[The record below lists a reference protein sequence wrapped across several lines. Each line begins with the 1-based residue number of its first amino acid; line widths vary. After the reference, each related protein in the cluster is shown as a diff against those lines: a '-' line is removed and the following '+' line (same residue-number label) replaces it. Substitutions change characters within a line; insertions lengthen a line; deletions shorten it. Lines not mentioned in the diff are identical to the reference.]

1 MTGPPGRRQGSA
13 GGQVD
18 TDRNRRGA
26 GDDRELRGDGGPV
39 TTPADPAPAAPKA
52 SRRRGRAA
60 TTAAAGDP
68 GRPAG
73 TDASGFATFLQ
84 LEHAAR
90 QAPTVEAL
98 RFTMVNE
105 TRRLLPYRQAV
116 FATGTAR
123 GKMRVEAV
131 SGVAVLERNA
141 PYLRWLQRVMT
152 RIARTENVDKRHVV
166 DPQTLPKRERDEWEE
181 WSAAQVLWC
190 PVRNR
195 EGVVI
200 GVLWLGR
207 DIPWQEGEQVTAE
220 RLVDCYGHAFLAL
233 TGGKV
238 RRSRRGRT
246 RALFFLVLVG
256 LVTVMAMPVRQSALA
271 PAEIVPSDPIVVAAP
286 LDGVVAEF
294 LVDPNELV
302 TEGQPLFRFDD
313 TNLRSEHAVAE
324 RTLGIAEAEL
334 RRATQGAFSDRE
346 DSGQVAI
353 LENQVRLRR
362 AELAYARELL
372 DRVEVVAETAG
383 VAIFADANDWIGRPV
398 TTGERILQIA
408 DPRDVEVRVH
418 LPVADAIVLQDGA
431 EIDLFLD
438 VDPLNAVSAQVRSAN
453 YEAELTPDNVLAF
466 RLSADLA
473 DGAAPLR
480 IGLQGTAKIYGET
493 VPLMFFLFRRP
504 IAAVRQTIG
513 F

>member
-1 MTGPPGRRQGSA
+1 MPAAKPDEADPKPSADTTGRKAADAKRVAPAKEVPKRVASG
-13 GGQVD
+13 
-18 TDRNRRGA
+18 RRGA
-26 GDDRELRGDGGPV
+26 DPKP
-39 TTPADPAPAAPKA
+39 PARPAQAPAPAAATAP
-52 SRRRGRAA
+52 SEGAA
-60 TTAAAGDP
+60 PEVG
-68 GRPAG
+68 
-73 TDASGFATFLQ
+73 GFTTFLQ

-116 FATGTAR
+116 FATGMAKGR
-123 GKMRVEAV
+123 MRVEAV

-152 RIARTENVDKRHVV
+152 RIAQTDSFDKRHLV
-166 DPQTLPKRERDEWEE
+166 DPEILSKRDRKEWEE
-181 WSAAQVLWC
+181 WSASQVLWC

-195 EGVVI
+195 DGAVI

-207 DIPWQEGEQVTAE
+207 DIPWQESEQITAE
-220 RLVDCYGHAFLAL
+220 RLVDCYGHALLAL
-233 TGGKV
+233 TGGK
-238 RRSRRGRT
+238 RRKQNRGRT
-246 RALFFLVLVG
+246 RSLVILILIALFI
-256 LVTVMAMPVRQSALA
+256 VMAIPVRQSALA

-294 LVDPNELV
+294 FVEPNELV
-302 TEGQPLFRFDD
+302 ADGQPLFRFDD
-313 TNLRSEHAVAE
+313 TNLRSEYEVAE

-334 RRATQGAFSDRE
+334 RRATQGAFSDRR
-346 DSGQVAI
+346 DSGQVAV
-353 LENQVRLRR
+353 LENQVELRR
-362 AELAYARELL
+362 AELDYARALL
-372 DRVEVVAETAG
+372 DRVGVAADAAG
-383 VAIFADANDWIGRPV
+383 VAIFTDANDWIGRPV
-398 TTGERILQIA
+398 STGERILQIA
-408 DPRDVEVRVH
+408 DPQHVEVRIH
-418 LPVADAIVLQDGA
+418 LPVADAIVLQDQP
-431 EIDLFLD
+431 EVDLFLD

-473 DGAAPLR
+473 EGVPPLR

-493 VPLMFFLFRRP
+493 VPLVFYLFRRP
-504 IAAVRQTIG
+504 IAAARQTIG